1 MTSEES
7 LRSLIR
13 EKLQNVSLPGDDCT
27 KVFGGVANGEICD
40 ACSEAIAKN
49 QLLMECIGE
58 HYPKYLSASHAARCV
73 AYHGVRSHP
82 VPVALVSELLRAV
95 RFIRS

>member
-1 MTSEES
+1 MTSGES

-13 EKLQNVSLPGDDCT
+13 EKLQSVSLPGDDCT

-49 QLLMECIGE
+49 QLLLMECIGE
-58 HYPKYLSASHAARCV
+58 HYPKTLQFHARC
-73 AYHGVRSHP
+73 GVHR
-82 VPVALVSELLRAV
+82 VRLLTV
-95 RFIRS
+95 GT

>member
-1 MTSEES
+1 MTSGES

-13 EKLQNVSLPGDDCT
+13 EKLQSVSLPGDDCT

-58 HYPKYLSASHAARCV
+58 HYPKTLQFHARCF
-73 AYHGVRSHP
+73 YIWD
-82 VPVALVSELLRAV
+82 SERGTQGACL
-95 RFIRS
+95 STPTDG